1 MDIASPTLI
10 GGLLLGLASS
20 LYCAGMCGGIASGIV
35 LLFEPK
41 SRLDRV
47 RVLVQAQLG
56 RITAYML
63 AGGAVGYA
71 GAAVYGVIVP
81 GAVYS
86 VLQWSSGAMLVW
98 IGLVIAGVLALPD
111 KLHRASAQVSHFA
124 TRALKPLS
132 GIVAGP
138 YLGGITWG
146 FIPCP
151 TVYGALLTAMLAGSG
166 LGGVEVMAGFGL
178 GTLPAVTLT
187 ALGLTSMARIDGH
200 MRLRRLVGAAIVVFG
215 VLTVIPGS
223 PVGGML
229 CTPPAAQSTAAQ

>member
-1 MDIASPTLI
+1 MDLASPTLI

-20 LYCAGMCGGIASGIV
+20 LYCAGMCGGIASGLV
-35 LLFEPK
+35 LVFEPK
-41 SRLDRV
+41 SRLDRL
-47 RVLVQAQLG
+47 RVLMQAQLG
-56 RITAYML
+56 RITSYML
-63 AGGAVGYA
+63 AGAAVGYA
-71 GAAVYGVIVP
+71 GAAVYGLIVP

-86 VLQWSSGAMLVW
+86 VLQWSSGAMMVW
-98 IGLVIAGVLALPD
+98 IGLVIAGVLTLPD
-111 KLHRASAQVSHFA
+111 KIHRASAKVSHVA
-124 TRALKPLS
+124 ARAVKPLS

-138 YLGGITWG
+138 FLGGLTWG

-178 GTLPAVTLT
+178 GTLPVVTLT
-187 ALGLTSMARIDGH
+187 ALGLTSLARLDGH
-200 MRLRRLVGAAIVVFG
+200 GSLRRLVGAAIVVFG

-229 CTPPAAQSTAAQ
+229 CMPPPVSR

>member
-1 MDIASPTLI
+1 MEIASPTLI

-20 LYCAGMCGGIASGIV
+20 LYCVGMCGGIASGLMLV
-35 LLFEPK
+35 FEPRT
-41 SRLDRV
+41 RLDRA
-47 RVLVQAQLG
+47 RVLMQAQLG
-56 RITAYML
+56 RIFSYML

-71 GAAVYGVIVP
+71 GSTVYGMIVP
-81 GAVYS
+81 GAVYQ

-98 IGLVIAGVLALPD
+98 IGLVIAGVLALPQSV
-111 KLHRASAQVSHFA
+111 HSATARVSRLA
-124 TRALKPLS
+124 AWVVKPLS

-138 YLGGITWG
+138 FLGGITWG

-187 ALGLTSMARIDGH
+187 AVGLTSLTRVNGHAR
-200 MRLRRLVGAAIVVFG
+200 MRRLVGGAIAVLGLATVV
-215 VLTVIPGS
+215 PGS
-223 PVGGML
+223 PVNGML
-229 CTPPAAQSTAAQ
+229 CAPPPSSLVR

>member
-10 GGLLLGLASS
+10 GGFLLGLASS

-35 LLFEPK
+35 LLFEPT

-47 RVLVQAQLG
+47 RVLMQAQLG
-56 RITAYML
+56 RITSYML

-71 GAAVYGVIVP
+71 GAAVYGAIVP

-111 KLHRASAQVSHFA
+111 SLHRASAQVSHIA
-124 TRALKPLS
+124 ARVLRPLS

-187 ALGLTSMARIDGH
+187 AFGLTSMARIDGH
-200 MRLRRLVGAAIVVFG
+200 TKLRRLVGAAIVLFG
-215 VLTVIPGS
+215 VSTVIPGS

-229 CTPPAAQSTAAQ
+229 CAPPPAQSTASR

>member
-20 LYCAGMCGGIASGIV
+20 LYCAGMCGGIASGLV
-35 LLFEPK
+35 FLFEPK
-41 SRLDRV
+41 SRLDRI
-47 RVLVQAQLG
+47 RVLLQAQLG
-56 RITAYML
+56 RITSYML

-71 GAAVYGVIVP
+71 GAAVYGAIVP
-81 GAVYS
+81 GAIYDI
-86 VLQWSSGAMLVW
+86 LHWSSAAMLMW
-98 IGLVIAGVLALPD
+98 IGLVIAGVLSLPGS
-111 KLHRASAQVSHFA
+111 LHRASAHVSHIA
-124 TRALKPLS
+124 ARAVRPLT

-138 YLGGITWG
+138 FLGGVTWG

-187 ALGLTSMARIDGH
+187 ALGMTSLARLDGH
-200 MRLRRLVGAAIVVFG
+200 TRLRRLVGGAIVVFG
-215 VLTVIPGS
+215 VLTLVPGS

-229 CTPPAAQSTAAQ
+229 CTTPRIDAVR